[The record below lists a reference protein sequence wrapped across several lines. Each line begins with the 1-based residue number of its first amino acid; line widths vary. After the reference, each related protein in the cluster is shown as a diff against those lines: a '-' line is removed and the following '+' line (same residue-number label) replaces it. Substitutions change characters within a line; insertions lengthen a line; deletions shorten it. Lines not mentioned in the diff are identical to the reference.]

1 MVLCGSFISGQKG
14 AREFWE
20 KHNHYLFLENL
31 FRYTNPYRRKHIV
44 KIQYKNDS
52 SAIVNI
58 RGKKLRPG
66 ASIVSQVFVKSFEE
80 FVKKGDLVVYIDD
93 VKINFEQV
101 PAIEA
106 QIANG
111 ESVEISADNKI
122 PETVAGK
129 ITEFARQEKLKET
142 PEVAPSETLAEEKSE
157 ESGKAEIDVGDESIT
172 ETIEAESDTED
183 SVETETG
190 EKPVEEITAKIKIG
204 DKIVEETEA
213 RKE

>member
-66 ASIVSQVFVKSFEE
+66 ASIVSQVFIKPFEE
-80 FVKKGDLVVYIDD
+80 FVKKGDIVVYIDD

-111 ESVEISADNKI
+111 ESGESVEIPADNKI
-122 PETVAGK
+122 PK
-129 ITEFARQEKLKET
+129 QEKLKET
-142 PEVAPSETLAEEKSE
+142 PEVASSETLTEEKSE
-157 ESGKAEIDVGDESIT
+157 ESGKAEINVSDEIIT

-190 EKPVEEITAKIKIG
+190 EKSVEEITAKIKIG
-204 DKIVEETEA
+204 DKSVEETEA